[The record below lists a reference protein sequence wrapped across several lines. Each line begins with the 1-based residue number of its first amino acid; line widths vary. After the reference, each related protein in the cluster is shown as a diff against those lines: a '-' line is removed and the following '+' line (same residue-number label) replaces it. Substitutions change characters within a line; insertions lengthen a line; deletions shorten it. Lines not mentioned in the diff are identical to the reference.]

1 MGTPNQGDFQQQGGA
16 PPPPGGYPPQGGYP
30 PPQGG
35 YPPPQQGPSTGGMDD
50 NITSL
55 LCYLP
60 FLLGLIAS
68 IVFLVVE
75 PYNKN
80 ALIRFHAF
88 QSIFLAVALIIIG
101 FTLGIISVILG
112 FIPVLGWIGS
122 MLGAILSI
130 LIWMG
135 SFFLYLF
142 LMYKAYNKERIV
154 LPLIGA
160 QAEKQ
165 ATKAS

>member
-1 MGTPNQGDFQQQGGA
+1 MGTPNQGNFQNAGG
-16 PPPPGGYPPQGGYP
+16 PPPPGGYPPPPGAYP
-30 PPQGG
+30 PPSG
-35 YPPPQQGPSTGGMDD
+35 QQSVGGMDS
-50 NITSL
+50 NIASL

-60 FLLGLIAS
+60 FMLGLVAS

-75 PYNKN
+75 PYNKH

-88 QSIFLAVALIIIG
+88 QAIFLTVALIIIG
-101 FTLGIISVILG
+101 FTLGILSIIVGL
-112 FIPVLGWIGS
+112 IPVLGWVGSLIGT
-122 MLGAILSI
+122 LLSV

-142 LMYKAYNKERIV
+142 LMYKAYNNQRIV
-154 LPLIGA
+154 LPVIGP

-165 ATKAS
+165 ATKATA